1 MSRPTKM
8 KKRALLASL
17 AVVLIL
23 GVLGCSVDSPT
34 APDQVAADPPN
45 AGADS
50 WKISLRINPEQI
62 PSGSDVPATVKVD
75 VESRTDGSNPP
86 NGTTLTLS
94 TSLGDFEGQ
103 DSGVRSVGVSL
114 YKGQASAL
122 LFAGDVAASGTVT
135 ARLGGSEKRDDF
147 RVVGSVEAFITS
159 VVPNEGSESGGT
171 RVTISGVGFVEPLRV
186 EFGDVYGTV
195 VSVEPDTVVA
205 ITPRTPQGFLEDST
219 IECGNGGKQYIRK
232 PVNVT
237 VEFATGGDAVLDN
250 GFFYTPDN
258 KQCIGG

>member
-1 MSRPTKM
+1 MSRLRRM
-8 KKRALLASL
+8 KRNGLLASVAL
-17 AVVLIL
+17 VLIL

-34 APDQVAADPPN
+34 APDQVASDPPN

-50 WKISLRINPEQI
+50 WKISLNVSPGELAA
-62 PSGSDVPATVKVD
+62 GSDVPATVKVS
-75 VESRTDGSNPP
+75 VESRTDGSSPP
-86 NGTTLTLS
+86 NGTTMTLS
-94 TSLGDFEGQ
+94 TSLGDFEAAG
-103 DSGVRSVGVSL
+103 SGVKSVGVSL
-114 YKGQASAL
+114 YKGDASAL

-147 RVVGSVEAFITS
+147 RVLGSVEAFITS

-171 RVTISGVGFVEPLRV
+171 RVTIHGVGFVEPLRV
-186 EFGDVYGTV
+186 QFGEVYGTV
-195 VSVEPDTVVA
+195 VSVESDSVVA

-219 IECGNGGKQYIRK
+219 IECGNGGKQYVRK
-232 PVNVT
+232 PVNVS
-237 VEFATGGDAVLDN
+237 VELATGGDAVLDN